1 MLARE
6 IRGPAR
12 REDGGVDGRVELS
25 VRVDRSALRSPA
37 RHEAGGF
44 PLDLLP
50 SALGLALPQRA
61 GAQER
66 RGRPALPQHVL
77 QRLLLLLSH
86 RPNVAFTASFAVY
99 DERMD
104 AVSSAVEA
112 RLQALLDALPDLLLR
127 LRADGTYLEVA
138 GDVSRLA
145 NPPNVVIGSTVG
157 DLLPPEIAE
166 QLMSCV
172 RAALESGRLATVEYR
187 LRTHLGEDR
196 DFEVRIA
203 PASEDEV
210 VAIVRDVTDLHEV
223 TRELKESRA
232 RLVAAGDA
240 ERRRVERNLHDGAQ
254 QRLVTVAL
262 HLQLIRR
269 RLETDPSEVPIL
281 VEAAQNELTL
291 ALEEIRELVRGLHP
305 RLLGDR
311 GLGPALAALA
321 ERAVLPVEI
330 VDMPSGRL
338 PAAVEAAAYY
348 ITAEAL
354 ANAAKHSRAS
364 LVTVSICGGDTDDG
378 GRGRRQRRRW
388 GRSRCGNRAA
398 RPCRPGRCPRW
409 RARRLECSRAGHR
422 ASRRAPARLIRTGRP
437 GATKHGGNARAARNT
452 ARPHST
458 QGGLVMDR
466 TPVQNVARLVG
477 IVFLLVGILGF
488 IPGIT
493 TNLYDGLE
501 FAGNDGNAEL
511 LGIFS
516 VSVLHNIVHGLFGI
530 AGLALA
536 KTASGARTFLIGGGA
551 IYIVLWLLG
560 LIGGADWIPSNS
572 ADDWLHL
579 ALGGAMI
586 AVGVALT
593 RERRVTTTA

>member
-1 MLARE
+1 MLAGE
-6 IRGPAR
+6 IRGR
-12 REDGGVDGRVELS
+12 TRCEDGRVDGRVELS
-25 VRVDRSALRSPA
+25 VRVDGGAFRSPA
-37 RHEAGGF
+37 RHEASGF
-44 PLDLLP
+44 LLDLLP
-50 SALGLALPQRA
+50 PARGLTLPQLA

-66 RGRPALPQHVL
+66 GGRPALPQHVL
-77 QRLLLLLSH
+77 QRLLPLLSH
-86 RPNVAFTASFAVY
+86 RPNVAFRAPYADY
-99 DERMD
+99 HERMD

-157 DLLPPEIAE
+157 DLLPPEISE

-203 PASEDEV
+203 PASVDEV
-210 VAIVRDVTDLHEV
+210 VAIVRDVTDLHEA

-269 RLETDPSEVPIL
+269 RLETDASDVPTL
-281 VEAAQNELTL
+281 VEAAQTELTL

-311 GLGPALAALA
+311 GLGPALEALA
-321 ERAVLPVEI
+321 ERAVLPVQIIEL
-330 VDMPSGRL
+330 PSGRL
-338 PAAVEAAAYY
+338 PTAVEAAAYY

-364 LVTVSICGGDTDDG
+364 LVTVSICGADT
-378 GRGRRQRRRW
+378 
-388 GRSRCGNRAA
+388 
-398 RPCRPGRCPRW
+398 
-409 RARRLECSRAGHR
+409 
-422 ASRRAPARLIRTGRP
+422 
-437 GATKHGGNARAARNT
+437 ATVVEVVDNG
-452 ARPHST
+452 
-458 QGGLVMDR
+458 V
-466 TPVQNVARLVG
+466 
-477 IVFLLVGILGF
+477 
-488 IPGIT
+488 
-493 TNLYDGLE
+493 
-501 FAGNDGNAEL
+501 
-511 LGIFS
+511 
-516 VSVLHNIVHGLFGI
+516 
-530 AGLALA
+530 
-536 KTASGARTFLIGGGA
+536 
-551 IYIVLWLLG
+551 
-560 LIGGADWIPSNS
+560 GGADPDAGTGLRGL
-572 ADDWLHL
+572 ADRVA
-579 ALGGAMI
+579 ALGGAL
-586 AVGVALT
+586 AVSSAP
-593 RERRVTTTA
+593 ERGTTLRAELPHD

>member
-1 MLARE
+1 M
-6 IRGPAR
+6 
-12 REDGGVDGRVELS
+12 DG
-25 VRVDRSALRSPA
+25 
-37 RHEAGGF
+37 
-44 PLDLLP
+44 
-50 SALGLALPQRA
+50 
-61 GAQER
+61 
-66 RGRPALPQHVL
+66 
-77 QRLLLLLSH
+77 
-86 RPNVAFTASFAVY
+86 
-99 DERMD
+99 
-104 AVSSAVEA
+104 VSSPVEA

-145 NPPNVVIGSTVG
+145 NPPNVVIGSKVG
-157 DLLPPEIAE
+157 DMLPPEIAE

-232 RLVAAGDA
+232 RIVAAGDA

-354 ANAAKHSRAS
+354 ANSAKHSRAS
-364 LVTVSICGGDTDDG
+364 LVTVSICGGDTETVVEVVDNG
-378 GRGRRQRRRW
+378 
-388 GRSRCGNRAA
+388 
-398 RPCRPGRCPRW
+398 
-409 RARRLECSRAGHR
+409 
-422 ASRRAPARLIRTGRP
+422 
-437 GATKHGGNARAARNT
+437 
-452 ARPHST
+452 
-458 QGGLVMDR
+458 V
-466 TPVQNVARLVG
+466 
-477 IVFLLVGILGF
+477 
-488 IPGIT
+488 
-493 TNLYDGLE
+493 
-501 FAGNDGNAEL
+501 
-511 LGIFS
+511 
-516 VSVLHNIVHGLFGI
+516 
-530 AGLALA
+530 
-536 KTASGARTFLIGGGA
+536 
-551 IYIVLWLLG
+551 
-560 LIGGADWIPSNS
+560 GGADPDAGTGLRGL
-572 ADDWLHL
+572 ADRVA
-579 ALGGAMI
+579 ALGGAL
-586 AVGVALT
+586 AVSSVPEGGTAL
-593 RERRVTTTA
+593 RAELPHD

>member
-1 MLARE
+1 
-6 IRGPAR
+6 
-12 REDGGVDGRVELS
+12 
-25 VRVDRSALRSPA
+25 
-37 RHEAGGF
+37 
-44 PLDLLP
+44 
-50 SALGLALPQRA
+50 
-61 GAQER
+61 
-66 RGRPALPQHVL
+66 
-77 QRLLLLLSH
+77 
-86 RPNVAFTASFAVY
+86 
-99 DERMD
+99 
-104 AVSSAVEA
+104 
-112 RLQALLDALPDLLLR
+112 
-127 LRADGTYLEVA
+127 
-138 GDVSRLA
+138 
-145 NPPNVVIGSTVG
+145 
-157 DLLPPEIAE
+157 
-166 QLMSCV
+166 MSCV

-187 LRTHLGEDR
+187 LRTHLGEER

-210 VAIVRDVTDLHEV
+210 VAIVRDVTDLHEA

-269 RLETDPSEVPIL
+269 RLETDASEVPAL
-281 VEAAQNELTL
+281 VEAAQTELTL
-291 ALEEIRELVRGLHP
+291 ALEEIRRLVRGLHP

-364 LVTVSICGGDTDDG
+364 LVTVSICGGEAGTVVEVVDNGVG
-378 GRGRRQRRRW
+378 GADPVSGTGLRGLADRVAALGGALAISSVPQQGTALRASSRTADPNRSAGRGEAREETREPRGRRLGHIDR
-388 GRSRCGNRAA
+388 GRM
-398 RPCRPGRCPRW
+398 
-409 RARRLECSRAGHR
+409 
-422 ASRRAPARLIRTGRP
+422 
-437 GATKHGGNARAARNT
+437 
-452 ARPHST
+452 
-458 QGGLVMDR
+458 VMDR
-466 TPVQNVARLVG
+466 TPVQNRRPAGG

-560 LIGGADWIPSNS
+560 LHRRRGLDPVELGRRLAAPGPRRR
-572 ADDWLHL
+572 DD
-579 ALGGAMI
+579 
-586 AVGVALT
+586 
-593 RERRVTTTA
+593 RYRSRR

>member
-1 MLARE
+1 VLARE
-6 IRGPAR
+6 IRRPIGC
-12 REDGGVDGRVELS
+12 EDGRVDGLAELS
-25 VRVDRSALRSPA
+25 SGVDRGAIRSPA
-37 RHEAGGF
+37 RHEAGGL

-50 SALGLALPQRA
+50 PARGLALPQLP
-61 GAQER
+61 GAEER
-66 RGRPALPQHVL
+66 CSRPALPKHVL
-77 QRLLLLLSH
+77 QRLLPRLGH
-86 RPNVAFTASFAVY
+86 GFNVACTASYAVY

-104 AVSSAVEA
+104 GVSSPVEA

-145 NPPNVVIGSTVG
+145 NPPSVVIGSTVG
-157 DLLPPEIAE
+157 DLLPTEIAE

-172 RAALESGRLATVEYR
+172 RAALRSGRLATVEYR
-187 LRTHLGEDR
+187 LRTHLGEER

-210 VAIVRDVTDLHEV
+210 VAIVRDVTDLHDA

-269 RLETDPSEVPIL
+269 RLETDASEVPAL
-281 VEAAQNELTL
+281 VEAAQTELTL

-364 LVTVSICGGDTDDG
+364 LVTVSICG
-378 GRGRRQRRRW
+378 
-388 GRSRCGNRAA
+388 S
-398 RPCRPGRCPRW
+398 
-409 RARRLECSRAGHR
+409 E
-422 ASRRAPARLIRTGRP
+422 TG
-437 GATKHGGNARAARNT
+437 T
-452 ARPHST
+452 
-458 QGGLVMDR
+458 V
-466 TPVQNVARLVG
+466 VQVVDNGV
-477 IVFLLVGILGF
+477 
-488 IPGIT
+488 
-493 TNLYDGLE
+493 
-501 FAGNDGNAEL
+501 
-511 LGIFS
+511 
-516 VSVLHNIVHGLFGI
+516 
-530 AGLALA
+530 
-536 KTASGARTFLIGGGA
+536 
-551 IYIVLWLLG
+551 
-560 LIGGADWIPSNS
+560 GGADPETGTGLRGL
-572 ADDWLHL
+572 ADRVA
-579 ALGGAMI
+579 ALGGAL
-586 AVGVALT
+586 AVSSVPQQGTAL
-593 RERRVTTTA
+593 RAELPHS